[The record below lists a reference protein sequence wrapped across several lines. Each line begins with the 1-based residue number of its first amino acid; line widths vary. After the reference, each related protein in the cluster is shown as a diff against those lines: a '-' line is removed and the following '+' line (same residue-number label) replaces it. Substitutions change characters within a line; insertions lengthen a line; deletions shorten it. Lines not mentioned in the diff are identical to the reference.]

1 MIDREAVTKRMPNQ
15 IVKAC
20 QTALGES
27 GHNQVIEV
35 TDGIAKQV
43 AYRKK
48 AAARVVATIN

>member
-1 MIDREAVTKRMPNQ
+1 MTDREAVTKRMSNQ

-27 GHNQVIEV
+27 GHNQVIEAANR
-35 TDGIAKQV
+35 IAEQV
-43 AYRKK
+43 SYWKE